1 MSPCQNRI
9 LCTTVRTRQLI
20 AEGLATT
27 RWVMSDC
34 EKPNSWRV
42 RNLAARVFSTSRRSH
57 RGFLDSSS
65 FTWVS
70 SKPWLLKKPRT
81 ESGCRRD
88 AMPPRRFEALVAF
101 SGEKP
106 HDVTRYSAMKLG

>member
-1 MSPCQNRI
+1 
-9 LCTTVRTRQLI
+9 
-20 AEGLATT
+20 
-27 RWVMSDC
+27 MSDC

-42 RNLAARVFSTSRRSH
+42 RNLVARVFSTSRRSH
-57 RGFLDSSS
+57 RGFQDSSF

-70 SKPWLLKKPRT
+70 SKPWLLKNSRT

-88 AMPPRRFEALVAF
+88 AMPPRRFEALAAF
-101 SGEKP
+101 SGETP